1 MTVKTEDRS
10 AIVELLAR
18 YCWLVD
24 EGDGDGWANLWTK
37 DGKFTGIPTPMEGH
51 DQLKHMPPGF
61 YGLADGKLR
70 HVITNI
76 VVDAGKNADEAT
88 AKGYSSVYDVRAGA
102 GKLMG
107 FARVTYDVVKQGG
120 QWKIKALHADM
131 MFSPQQ

>member
-1 MTVKTEDRS
+1 MTIKSDDRS
-10 AIVELLAR
+10 AIVDLLAR

-24 EGDGDGWANLWTK
+24 EGDGDGWAGLWTK
-37 DGKFTGIPTPMEGH
+37 DGKFTGIPTPMEGT

-76 VVDAGKNADEAT
+76 VVDEGKNADEAF
-88 AKGYSSVYDVRAGA
+88 AKGYSSVYDIRAGA

-107 FARVTYDVVKQGG
+107 FAKANYTLVRQGG

-131 MFSPQQ
+131 MFAPG